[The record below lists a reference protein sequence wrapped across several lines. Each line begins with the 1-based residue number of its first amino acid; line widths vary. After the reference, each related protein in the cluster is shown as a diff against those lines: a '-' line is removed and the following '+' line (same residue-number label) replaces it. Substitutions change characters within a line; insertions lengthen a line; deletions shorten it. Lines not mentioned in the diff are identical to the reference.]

1 MLDLRT
7 HQPTNS
13 FHLSDGTI
21 HRTNSYY
28 DDTWEDTN
36 CLWSSKGVFDA
47 DESDI
52 CSPPLWK
59 TSPSMS
65 PKDEGNND
73 YRSLSPKSRKEA
85 IVKGQR
91 ELMEMVKNMPESN
104 YELSLKDL
112 VEHHHQSVDSR
123 QEKKVEEKKK
133 SGGGSGSGR
142 RVVVV
147 DKMGSVKRKNGVKVD
162 HGGGFYL
169 KMVFPFT
176 LRSKDKKNKMKMNM
190 KEINSKV
197 SAKPSLGFE
206 KEWWKKS
213 SSASKESESGAW
225 SINSGSLKSSSS
237 SSSNSSRHEKS
248 GGHCWYFIRRLK
260 SQTKK

>member
-13 FHLSDGTI
+13 FHLSDGTR
-21 HRTNSYY
+21 HRTNNYY

-36 CLWSSKGVFDA
+36 RLWLSKGVFDA

-59 TSPSMS
+59 TSPSSS
-65 PKDEGNND
+65 PKDEENND

-112 VEHHHQSVDSR
+112 VDNHHQSVDSR
-123 QEKKVEEKKK
+123 QEKKVEEKNK
-133 SGGGSGSGR
+133 SGGGSGR

-162 HGGGFYL
+162 HGDGFYL
-169 KMVFPFT
+169 KMVFPFA
-176 LRSKDKKNKMKMNM
+176 LRSKDKKNKMSM

-213 SSASKESESGAW
+213 TSASKESDSG
-225 SINSGSLKSSSS
+225 
-237 SSSNSSRHEKS
+237 
-248 GGHCWYFIRRLK
+248 
-260 SQTKK
+260 